1 VSKAANPPISALLT
15 GVTWLEVVILFW
27 AGCGLLF
34 HPPVMQPFWPWS
46 LAPFNLRFLGALYA
60 AALIAA
66 LLQAVSGRWSPARVV
81 TPMIFIFTLVVTV
94 YSLVHLERF
103 DLSRV
108 EAWIWFI
115 LYVGVCLNAGV
126 HLWLYRK
133 YPLPQPA
140 LYPRGALRGL
150 LWVAVLALGA
160 YGLLLLIAPIAAS
173 AFWPWPLDEFHAQ
186 LYSVTFLTP
195 ALGAWVLLRGATRS
209 DLRALGLTLAAW
221 GVLPILGLILADVS
235 VKRIHWDAA
244 ETVSWLLLF
253 GLMGVLG
260 AWLSRA
266 WKENAEPNTF
276 SPLSKN
282 PASQRYSDSD

>member
-1 VSKAANPPISALLT
+1 MSKAANPPISALLT

-34 HPPVMQPFWPWS
+34 YPPAMQPFWPWS

-60 AALIAA
+60 AAMIAA

-94 YSLVHLERF
+94 FSLVHLERF

-108 EAWIWFI
+108 EAWIWFV

-150 LWVAVLALGA
+150 LRVAVLALGA

-173 AFWPWPLDEFHAQ
+173 AFWPWQLDAFHAQ

-209 DLRALGLTLAAW
+209 DLRTLGLTLAAW
-221 GVLPILGLILADVS
+221 GVLPILGLILADANI
-235 VKRIHWDAA
+235 KRIRWDAA
-244 ETVSWLLLF
+244 ETIAWLALF

-266 WKENAEPNTF
+266 GKVEAAN
-276 SPLSKN
+276 
-282 PASQRYSDSD
+282 

>member
-1 VSKAANPPISALLT
+1 MVSAGSESGSRPVSKSANPPISALLR
-15 GVTWLEVVILFW
+15 GVTWLEVVILSW

-34 HPPVMQPFWPWS
+34 YPPIMQPFWPWP

-66 LLQAVSGRWSPARVV
+66 VLQAVSGRWSPARVV

-94 YSLVHLERF
+94 FSFVHLERF

-115 LYVGVCLNAGV
+115 LYIGVCLNAGV

-150 LWVAVLALGA
+150 LRVAVLALGA

-173 AFWPWPLDEFHAQ
+173 AFWPWQLDAFHAQ

-195 ALGAWVLLRGATRS
+195 AVGAWMLLRGATRS
-209 DLRALGLTLAAW
+209 DLRTLGLTLAAW
-221 GVLPILGLILADVS
+221 GVLPILGLILADAS
-235 VKRIHWDAA
+235 VKRIRWDAA
-244 ETVSWLLLF
+244 ETIAWLALF
-253 GLMGVLG
+253 GLMAVLG

-266 WKENAEPNTF
+266 GKVEAAN
-276 SPLSKN
+276 
-282 PASQRYSDSD
+282 

>member
-1 VSKAANPPISALLT
+1 MSKAANPPISALLT

-34 HPPVMQPFWPWS
+34 YPPAMQPFWPWS

-94 YSLVHLERF
+94 FSFVHLERF
-103 DLSRV
+103 DLSRA
-108 EAWIWFI
+108 EAWIWFV

-126 HLWLYRK
+126 HLWLYRNI
-133 YPLPQPA
+133 PLPQPA

-150 LWVAVLALGA
+150 LWFAVVTLGA

-173 AFWPWPLDEFHAQ
+173 AFWPWQLDAFHAQ

-221 GVLPILGLILADVS
+221 GVLPILGLILADANI
-235 VKRIHWDAA
+235 KRIRWDAA
-244 ETVSWLLLF
+244 ETIAWLALF

-266 WKENAEPNTF
+266 GKVEAAN
-276 SPLSKN
+276 
-282 PASQRYSDSD
+282 